1 MTDDTAHRAAQSGGL
16 DRAEIPVGGA
26 FWRGLGR
33 NGALVAGYAL
43 LGLHVLIVLVAGLLS
58 LIDGTD
64 DDTIDAAQTLALGST
79 VLLPLLGST
88 ALFIGELQRRG
99 TMGRNARQRTDTLL
113 PQGTNVSVWR
123 MVSPRWNALWAAA
136 SLLGCALF
144 TWAGADTELGHG
156 TPAGSS
162 NWALWSIHA
171 FILAGFAGQNAG
183 SWLKKVTW
191 ARYLNGSAAAAARN
205 DVGIVGTA
213 RPSSSYEAQTPPEAE
228 HPIVAAR
235 RRAQQEAQPVPRS
248 ERFWRAFSFRWRFDI
263 WLCAIGAVAVWIAVF
278 FLASTIEAPDDARS
292 LTMAAAIVAPAG
304 LAMLGIGLWGTTQFW
319 RAGEDLAAGESLA

>member
-1 MTDDTAHRAAQSGGL
+1 MRDDTAHQAAQRGSLG
-16 DRAEIPVGGA
+16 RAEIPVGDA

-43 LGLHVLIVLVAGLLS
+43 LGLHVLVVLVAGLLS

-64 DDTIDAAQTLALGST
+64 DDTIDAAQKLALGST

-113 PQGTNVSVWR
+113 PQGTNVSLWR
-123 MVSPRWNALWAAA
+123 MVSPRWNAVWAAA
-136 SLLGCALF
+136 SLLGCALL
-144 TWAGADTELGHG
+144 TWAGADPELGHG

-183 SWLKKVTW
+183 SWLKKVVW
-191 ARYLNGSAAAAARN
+191 ARHLSASAADAARAS
-205 DVGIVGTA
+205 VGGMGAA
-213 RPSSSYEAQTPPEAE
+213 RPSSSEAQTSPGAE

-235 RRAQQEAQPVPRS
+235 LRAQLEAQPAARS
-248 ERFWRAFSFRWRFDI
+248 ERFWRVFSFRWRFDI
-263 WLCAIGAVAVWIAVF
+263 WLCAIGAVAVWVAVF
-278 FLASTIEAPDDARS
+278 FLASTIEAPDDAPS
-292 LTMAAAIVAPAG
+292 LTLAAAIVAPAG
-304 LAMLGIGLWGTTQFW
+304 LAMLGIGLWATTQFW